1 MSQNITN
8 LILDHLRRK
17 PAARPRDIYK
27 LLYQGVF
34 GVGHIV
40 TGKARDVLVEEAGRI
55 SLEDHSEDPLFEPV
69 SPDGSMVRVNLRQF
83 ILQGG
88 DLDRLYTVV
97 QESAMIKGEPDVFLE
112 YWAQFK
118 QLVADKVVSLP
129 ISEIEGLDEF
139 IKQEGV
145 KPRHH
150 TEEYRAA
157 YYPAYRVVSIKIY
170 EKIMG
175 TRG

>member
-1 MSQNITN
+1 MSQDITN
-8 LILDHLRRK
+8 LILDHIRRR

-27 LLYQGVF
+27 LFYQGVF

-40 TGKARDVLVEEAGRI
+40 SEKARDILAEEAGRI
-55 SLEDHSEDPLFEPV
+55 SLKDHSEDPLFESV

-88 DLDRLYTVV
+88 DLDKLYTVM
-97 QESAMIKGEPDVFLE
+97 QESAKIKGDTEVFLG
-112 YWAQFK
+112 YWSQFK
-118 QLVADKVVSLP
+118 KLLADGVLSYPL
-129 ISEIEGLDEF
+129 SEVKELDEL
-139 IKQEGV
+139 IKREGV
-145 KPRHH
+145 KPMHH
-150 TEEYRAA
+150 TDAYREA
-157 YYPAYRVVSIKIY
+157 YYPAYRVVSLQIY